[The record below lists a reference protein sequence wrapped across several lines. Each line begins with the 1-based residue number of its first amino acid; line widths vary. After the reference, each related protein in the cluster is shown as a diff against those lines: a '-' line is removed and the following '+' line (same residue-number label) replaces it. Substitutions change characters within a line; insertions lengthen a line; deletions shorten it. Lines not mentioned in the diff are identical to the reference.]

1 MQIIRFFAVSI
12 VTLLL
17 APALVSAA
25 TLGQVQKRGWLHC
38 GVSLGLPGFS
48 SVDSK
53 GRWTGI
59 DADFCR
65 AVAAVVLKDSEKV
78 RFTPLSSKVRFTALQ
93 SREIDLLSRNT
104 TWSQT
109 WDTALGL
116 NFVGVMYYDGQGVMV
131 RKALGL
137 KSARE
142 LDGAT
147 VCVNAGTTTELNLA
161 DFFRTNGM
169 RYSPVVYEKSD
180 EVVAAYAAK
189 RCDVYST
196 DKSGLYAQRL
206 KLTDSV
212 SHVIL
217 PEILSKE
224 PLGPVVRQGDDG
236 WFNIVRWTL
245 FALIG
250 AEELGITSENVATLQ
265 KSTSD
270 PRIKRFVGL
279 EGKAGANLGVDAQ
292 WAARAIG
299 AVGNYGE
306 LFERHLGA
314 GSRLKIER
322 GLNRLWTKGGLH
334 YAPPIR

>member
-1 MQIIRFFAVSI
+1 MQIIRFSIVSI
-12 VTLLL
+12 VALLL
-17 APALVSAA
+17 MPALLSAS
-25 TLGQVQKRGWLHC
+25 TLEEVQKRGWLHC

-65 AVAAVVLKDSEKV
+65 AVAAVVLKDPEKV

-93 SREIDLLSRNT
+93 SGEIDLLSRNT

-116 NFVGVMYYDGQGVMV
+116 SFVGVMYYDGQGVMV
-131 RKALGL
+131 RRALGL
-137 KSARE
+137 KSA
-142 LDGAT
+142 L
-147 VCVNAGTTTELNLA
+147 ELNLA

-206 KLTDSV
+206 KLPDPDG
-212 SHVIL
+212 HVIL

-245 FALIG
+245 FALVG
-250 AEELGITSENVATLQ
+250 AEELGVTSSNVGTLQ
-265 KSTSD
+265 QSTPD

-279 EGKAGANLGVDAQ
+279 EGNAGANMGVDAQ
-292 WAARAIG
+292 WAVRAIE

-306 LFERHLGA
+306 LFERHLGD

-322 GLNRLWTKGGLH
+322 GLNRLWSKGGLQ